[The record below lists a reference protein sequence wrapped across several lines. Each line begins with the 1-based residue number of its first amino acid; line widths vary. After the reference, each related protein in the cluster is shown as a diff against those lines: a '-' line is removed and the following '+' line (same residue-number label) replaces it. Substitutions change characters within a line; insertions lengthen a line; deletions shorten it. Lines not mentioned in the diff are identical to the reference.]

1 MFGLV
6 DGNNFYVSCERAFDP
21 TLIGKPVIVL
31 SNNDGCAIARSAEAK
46 ALGVKMG
53 EVWHL
58 SKRRPEFRGVIAM
71 SSNYAL
77 YGDMSRRV
85 FEVLS
90 ENFARVEPYSIDEMF
105 VDLTAFARADYC
117 RRVRDQVRRVTKI
130 PTCIG
135 IGPTKTLAKLGNK
148 YAKTATALGGVAD
161 FSDLD
166 LRRQAFTEM
175 PVDEIWGVGRAAQA
189 KLNAQGIITVAQFA
203 ALPSASV
210 RKMMTVTGQRTHAEL
225 NGLSCMPPSLAPTQR
240 KTVSVTRAFGRP
252 VEDWADMREALAAH
266 ASRAAEKARQHG
278 LEACAMQVFF
288 HTNPHGDDPWY
299 NAHRSFEIEPTADS
313 LALIRHAVTAAR
325 SMWRPGLKYAKAG
338 VILPDLVLASEA
350 PRDLLPT
357 IDPDRSEKLM
367 MALDGLNARF
377 GRGTIKPGGIRQ
389 SPPWAARA
397 NNKSPAYTTRLSDLL
412 EVRA

>member
-46 ALGVKMG
+46 ALGIKMG

-58 SKRRPEFRGVIAM
+58 SRRRPEFRGVIAK

-90 ENFARVEPYSIDEMF
+90 MNFARVEPYSIDEMF

-117 RRVRDQVRRVTKI
+117 RRVRAQVRQITKI

-135 IGPTKTLAKLGNK
+135 IGPTKTLAKLANK
-148 YAKTATALGGVAD
+148 YAKSAADLDGVAD
-161 FSDLD
+161 FSVDA
-166 LRRQAFTEM
+166 LRRKAFDEM

-189 KLNAQGIITVAQFA
+189 KLNGLGVFTVAQFA

-210 RKMMTVTGQRTHAEL
+210 RKLMTVTGQRTHAEL
-225 NGLSCMPPSLAPTQR
+225 NGVSCLPLSLAPSQR

-252 VEDWADMREALAAH
+252 VETWVDMREALAAH
-266 ASRAAEKARQHG
+266 ASRAAEKVRQHG
-278 LEACAMQVFF
+278 LEACAVQVFF
-288 HTNPHGDDPWY
+288 HTNPHDDAPFF
-299 NAHRSFEIEPTADS
+299 NAQRSFEIEPTADS
-313 LALIRHAVTAAR
+313 LALIRHVTTAAR

-338 VILPDLVLASEA
+338 VILPDLVLASSA
-350 PRDLLPT
+350 PRDLVPSG
-357 IDPDRSEKLM
+357 DHEKSEKLM
-367 MALDGLNARF
+367 TALDSLNARF
-377 GRGTIKPGGIRQ
+377 GRGTVKPGAIRQ
-389 SPPWAARA
+389 APPWAARA
-397 NNKSPAYTTRLSDLL
+397 NNLSPRYTTRLEDLM
-412 EVRA
+412 VVHA